1 MEQNLLHQGK
11 LLDENGNL
19 TEAGYHY
26 RLVKEYSRDDIKASK
41 MRIKEWDYYYI
52 GNNKKGF
59 SPEFYSCYATKAN
72 YKLR

>member
-26 RLVKEYSRDDIKASK
+26 RLVKE
-41 MRIKEWDYYYI
+41 
-52 GNNKKGF
+52 
-59 SPEFYSCYATKAN
+59 
-72 YKLR
+72 

>member
-26 RLVKEYSRDDIKASK
+26 RLVKE
-41 MRIKEWDYYYI
+41 
-52 GNNKKGF
+52 
-59 SPEFYSCYATKAN
+59 PEFYSCYAIK
-72 YKLR
+72 

>member
-26 RLVKEYSRDDIKASK
+26 RLVKEYLSFTVV
-41 MRIKEWDYYYI
+41 M
-52 GNNKKGF
+52 
-59 SPEFYSCYATKAN
+59 
-72 YKLR
+72 L